1 LPASHV
7 GAGDVDKLE
16 ERILHILLYC
26 TVLCCTVQLHKVADT
41 ISKTIDLIYYRP
53 HP

>member
-7 GAGDVDKLE
+7 DAGDVDKLE

-26 TVLCCTVQLHKVADT
+26 TVLYSTQGCRYDQQNH
-41 ISKTIDLIYYRP
+41 
-53 HP
+53 